1 MYTKSHLYKLYDNA
15 VEKSNNN
22 RKGNPFDNDDDDNL
36 SLALLTTTSSIAEQH
51 FTYESF
57 KASQATTNLRRIGQ
71 EANDNSTIKSFMMP
85 NKMLN
90 PLTSILL
97 AINICK

>member
-1 MYTKSHLYKLYDNA
+1 MYTKSHLYKLYENA

-22 RKGNPFDNDDDDNL
+22 RKGNPFNNDNDDNL

-57 KASQATTNLRRIGQ
+57 KASQATTNWRRIGPENNLAVKKGKLIEEKLDQ
-71 EANDNSTIKSFMMP
+71 LIKKYNKGST
-85 NKMLN
+85 
-90 PLTSILL
+90 
-97 AINICK
+97 